1 MSRRAKFTPPA
12 AQGLIDRPALLQAL
26 SRRGPIVW
34 VMGPPGAGKTSLAAS
49 FLERW
54 DGDRFWF
61 QLDSGDGD
69 PAVLFEN
76 LGEAF
81 KLSSRRC
88 KPSLPVFSPARESAL
103 NVFARTFFERT
114 YGRFREPALLV
125 FDNAQELP
133 AGSSSQAAFLEGLEA
148 LPPGFRVLILSRQ
161 PPPPDCA
168 RLEAS
173 GKLEVMAWDELRMSG
188 EEARAL
194 LRLRMPRDCS
204 EARAADLCRLA
215 DGWPAGLVLMASEAR
230 RMPGEDGLSRE
241 VLFDFFAC
249 EVLQEARPE
258 VRELLLA
265 ASAFPSF
272 TAGQARELTGLAS
285 AEASLRMLARSGYFT
300 VAHGHPHPVYEF
312 HPLFLEFLRR
322 QAAATLDPRTWRA
335 LKVRAGDLLARDGR
349 ILEAYEGYREA
360 GASQEQARLIR
371 TQAPSLLARGQHR
384 TLRAWL
390 EALPAGLVSMD
401 PWLQLWLGTCLMSQ
415 DPPVSHRYLEEAFW
429 VFERQ
434 GDVPGQMAAW
444 CAVVDSWLY
453 AWDDYSRLDP
463 WIGWMDGHLEAFA
476 RLEDPRLRD
485 GVAISMTWA
494 IAHRRPTHPD
504 APEWIRRAE
513 GILREGT
520 HPEARLRAGTAAF
533 MCRFWAGEHAACQLL
548 ARDMHRLAQTL
559 HEPMALI
566 TSYWAEAGILIWN
579 GTDLERCRYLIE
591 AGLEEG
597 RRHGIHLLEFM
608 FHGHAVSLALLE
620 GDAAQAEQALQAM
633 EAVVHGQNSRAFLH
647 YLAGWEAY
655 LGGRLPA
662 AIAHARAAVACS
674 ERSGMPS
681 TDALNRIALADL
693 LHEAGQEAESME
705 QAHQAEAQVHLA
717 GSPIIAMMYHQ
728 GVARRSARDGQLD
741 EAGRA
746 HLARAFSLGRTHGL
760 MRDLW
765 QVPAWSSELCLL
777 ALEHGIEVDFAR
789 RLIRLQR
796 LQPPMPPLR
805 CPQWPWPLRVTTL
818 GRFALFRDSQEVLFP
833 AKAPRT
839 VLLLFKAIIA
849 AGPSGV
855 PESRLCDWIWP
866 ESDGDAARRSLDT
879 TLHRL
884 RKLLDAE
891 GAVVLREGRL
901 GIDPARCW
909 VDAHGFET
917 LLEHPKDGELELALA
932 LYQGPF
938 LEDLDTPWAR
948 SCRAALEERFLRG
961 ILAQGQR
968 FEERS
973 DLPAAIAC
981 YERGLEAVP
990 LSEELYRRL
999 MAAHGSRGHAAE
1011 ALRTYERCQAA
1022 LRHGLGLEPSRDT
1035 EALARTLRR
1044 EPLRTRR

>member
-1 MSRRAKFTPPA
+1 MNRRAKFTPPA
-12 AQGLIDRPALLQAL
+12 AQGLIERPTLLQAL
-26 SRRGPIVW
+26 SRRGPIAW
-34 VMGPPGAGKTSLAAS
+34 IMGPPGAGKTSLAVS
-49 FLERW
+49 FLEHW
-54 DGDRFWF
+54 KGDRFWF
-61 QLDSGDGD
+61 QLDAGDGD

-81 KLSSRRC
+81 RLSSRRRT
-88 KPSLPVFSPARESAL
+88 PPLPVFGPVHEPAL
-103 NVFARTFFERT
+103 PVFARTFFERA
-114 YGRFREPALLV
+114 YARFKGPVLLV

-133 AGSSSQAAFLEGLEA
+133 AGSASLAAFQEGLEA
-148 LPPGFRVLILSRQ
+148 LPPGSRVLVLSRQ
-161 PPPPDCA
+161 PPPAGCA

-173 GKLEVMAWDELRMSG
+173 GRLEVMAWDELRMSG

-194 LRLRMPRDCS
+194 LRLRMPQGFD
-204 EARAADLCRLA
+204 EARIADLCRLA

-230 RMPGEDGLSRE
+230 RMPGGDGHSRE
-241 VLFDFFAC
+241 VLFDFFAS
-249 EVLQEARPE
+249 EVLQEVRPE

-272 TAGQARELTGLAS
+272 TAAQACELTGLAS
-285 AEASLRMLARSGYFT
+285 AEASLRMLARSGHFT
-300 VAHGHPHPVYEF
+300 VAHGHPHPDYAF
-312 HPLFLEFLRR
+312 HPLFLEYLRR
-322 QAAATLDPRTWRA
+322 QAVATLQPEAWRA
-335 LKVRAGDLLARDGR
+335 LRVRAAGLLARDGR
-349 ILEAYEGYREA
+349 LLEAYEGYHEA
-360 GASQEQARLIR
+360 GAAEDQARLIR
-371 TQAPSLLARGQHR
+371 TRAPSMLERGQHR

-390 EALPAGLVSMD
+390 EALPAGFVGAD
-401 PWLQLWLGTCLMSQ
+401 PWLRLWLGTCLMPQ
-415 DPPVSHRYLEEAFW
+415 DPPASHRHLEDAFRS
-429 VFERQ
+429 FESA

-463 WIGWMDGHLEAFA
+463 WIDWMDGHLEDCA

-485 GVAISMTWA
+485 RVAISMTWA
-494 IAHRRPTHPD
+494 IAHRRPTHAD
-504 APEWIRRAE
+504 APEWIRKAE
-513 GILREGT
+513 RTLREGA

-533 MCRFWAGEHAACQLL
+533 MCRFWAGEHTACQLL

-579 GTDLERCRYLIE
+579 GTDLERCRQLIE

-597 RRHGIHLLEFM
+597 RRHGIHLLDFM
-608 FHGHAVSLALLE
+608 FHGHSVSLALLE
-620 GDAAQAEQALQAM
+620 GDPGQAQRSLQAM

-647 YLAGWEAY
+647 YLSGWEAY

-681 TDALNRIALADL
+681 TDALNRMALADL
-693 LHEAGQEAESME
+693 LHEAGREAESRE
-705 QAHQAEAQVHLA
+705 QAHMAETQVRLA
-717 GSPIIAMMYHQ
+717 GSPIIEMMYHQ
-728 GVARRSARDGQLD
+728 GMARRSARNGRLD

-746 HLARAFSLGRTHGL
+746 HLARAFSLGRTHEL
-760 MRDLW
+760 LRDLW
-765 QVPAWSSELCLL
+765 QVPAWSSQLCLL

-796 LQPPMPPLR
+796 LQPPTPPLH
-805 CPQWPWPLRVTTL
+805 CPHWPWPLRVTTL
-818 GRFALFRDSQEVLFP
+818 GCFAILRDDRELLFP
-833 AKAPRT
+833 TKAPRT

-849 AGPSGV
+849 AGPSGI

-884 RKLLDAE
+884 RKLLDVE

-901 GIDPARCW
+901 GIDPGRCW
-909 VDAHGFET
+909 VDAHGFEA
-917 LLEHPKDGELELALA
+917 LLENPEDGALEKALA

-938 LEDLDTPWAR
+938 LEDLDAPWVR
-948 SCRAALEERFLRG
+948 SHRGLLEERFLKG

-968 FEERS
+968 LEGRS
-973 DLPAAIAC
+973 DFPSAIAC
-981 YERGLEAVP
+981 YERGLETVP
-990 LSEELYRRL
+990 LSEELYLRL
-999 MAAHGSRGHAAE
+999 MAAHGAQGHVAE
-1011 ALRTYERCQAA
+1011 ALRVFERCRAA
-1022 LRHGLGLEPSRDT
+1022 LKHGLGLEPSGET
-1035 EALARTLRR
+1035 AALARR
-1044 EPLRTRR
+1044 LRTAPVR